1 MRKIR
6 EILRLRYDLGLR
18 QDQIARSC
26 NIGQSTVHRYLE
38 RFAATGL
45 GWPPPGDC
53 DERQLETLLFATRR
67 GRPAGREN
75 RPAPDFLALH
85 SELQKHKHL
94 TLQLLWE
101 EYRAQEPGGYGYS
114 RFCELYGAWKDT
126 QDLVLRQEHRAGEK
140 LFVDWAGA
148 KIPIYHWKVG
158 EVDSAS
164 VFVAVMGA
172 SSYTYAHATANQNLH
187 SWVDC
192 HIRAFEFLEGVPRL
206 VIPDNP
212 RTGVDRA
219 CRYEPD
225 LNRTYHEMAQHY
237 GVPLCRRGPT
247 SHATKLALHIAP
259 YPDSTKVKLGGFAP
273 RPP

>member
-38 RFAATGL
+38 RFAATGV
-45 GWPPPGDC
+45 GWPPPTEC
-53 DERQLETLLFATRR
+53 DDTRLEKLLFATRR
-67 GRPAGREN
+67 GRPAGRED
-75 RPAPDFLALH
+75 RPAPDFAALH
-85 SELQKHKHL
+85 NELQKHKHV

-126 QDLVLRQEHRAGEK
+126 QDVVLRQEHRAGEK

-148 KIPIYHWKVG
+148 KIPIYHREIG
-158 EVDSAS
+158 AVDSAS
-164 VFVAVMGA
+164 LFVAVMGA
-172 SSYTYAHATANQNLH
+172 SSYTFAYAARNQNLH
-187 SWVDC
+187 SWIDC

-237 GVPLCRRGPT
+237 GV
-247 SHATKLALHIAP
+247 AIIAA
-259 YPDSTKVKLGGFAP
+259 G
-273 RPP
+273 